1 MKLFE
6 RWNTRSFAKTA
17 SRAKAEDQSSFSI
30 QEGTG
35 ESKFLLMYLVESL
48 WRNIWNFAGRRT
60 RQMHPQAAHLRIKIA
75 KT

>member
-30 QEGTG
+30 QEGTA
-35 ESKFLLMYLVESL
+35 ESKFLFMYLLETL
-48 WRNIWNFAGRRT
+48 
-60 RQMHPQAAHLRIKIA
+60 
-75 KT
+75 